1 MAAGLTGCE
10 RNYQVV
16 KKFQIT
22 AGILA
27 VISIV
32 LIGVFSLI
40 LNSMAGKLDSQRV
53 CERWASDDMRYAQIS
68 AFISPYAGFDDS
80 FADRSLTSSLDNALT
95 TASITPANEDA
106 SLYTYAYSS
115 ETNVSLSYQSP
126 ETGQT
131 VKSGVNAAT
140 LGVGGDFFIFHPL
153 KLLSGQYFDATDT
166 ILNDLIIIDEN
177 IAWQFFG
184 SYDVAGF
191 ELMVNGQRCFISGVC
206 EVDENY
212 SKFYG
217 DGGRVFMSYSLL
229 KKMNGDELPIT
240 CYELCLPN
248 PVSGFALDILNKNL
262 GVDESQV
269 ELVENSD
276 RFTNS
281 ALLHRLTTFSE
292 RSVRQ
297 KLVAYPYWENTA
309 VMLTDRAALLFIF
322 KLVPAIVLVL
332 LLAAEIVIA
341 YVNRAKIFRFVAD
354 SFKNIYREYK
364 YKRDSRPPKPPKAP
378 KPKKQ
383 KRVSKKGAKSQVAA
397 DTVSMLNESPVTT
410 GADSTKSTSPAKN
423 DSDSESNS
431 PSGSAAPVSDK
442 AHDAAPLI

>member
-1 MAAGLTGCE
+1 M
-10 RNYQVV
+10 

-40 LNSMAGKLDSQRV
+40 LNSLAGKLDSQRV

-184 SYDVAGF
+184 SYDVAGY
-191 ELMVNGQRCFISGVC
+191 ELMVNGRRCFISGVC

-217 DGGRVFMSYSLL
+217 DGGRIFMSYSLL
-229 KKMNGDELPIT
+229 KELNGDELPIT
-240 CYELCLPN
+240 CYELCIPN

-262 GVDESQV
+262 GVDESEV

-281 ALLHRLTTFSE
+281 ALLERLTTFSE

-297 KLVAYPYWENTA
+297 KLVSYPYWENTA

-322 KLVPAIVLVL
+322 KLVPAIILVL
-332 LLAAEIVIA
+332 LLVSEIIIA
-341 YVNRAKIFRFVAD
+341 YVNRAKIFRFVAERGKD
-354 SFKNIYREYK
+354 IFREYK
-364 YKRDSRPPKPPKAP
+364 YKRDSRPPKSPKPPKTPKQP
-378 KPKKQ
+378 KPEKQ
-383 KRVSKKGAKSQVAA
+383 KRGMKMKNTVSAA
-397 DTVSMLNESPVTT
+397 D
-410 GADSTKSTSPAKN
+410 DSKSTNA
-423 DSDSESNS
+423 SDSADTDSIS
-431 PSGSAAPVSDK
+431 SGGAVPDNDK
-442 AHDAAPLI
+442 QHDTTSLV

>member
-1 MAAGLTGCE
+1 M
-10 RNYQVV
+10 

-40 LNSMAGKLDSQRV
+40 LNSLAGKLDSQRV

-184 SYDVAGF
+184 SYDVAGY
-191 ELMVNGQRCFISGVC
+191 ELMVNGRRCFISGVC

-217 DGGRVFMSYSLL
+217 DGGRIFMSYSLL
-229 KKMNGDELPIT
+229 KELKGDELPIT
-240 CYELCLPN
+240 CYELCIPN

-281 ALLHRLTTFSE
+281 ALLERLTTFSE

-297 KLVAYPYWENTA
+297 KLVSYPYWENTA
-309 VMLTDRAALLFIF
+309 VMLADSAALLFIF
-322 KLVPAIVLVL
+322 KLIPAIILVL
-332 LLAAEIVIA
+332 LLASEIVVA
-341 YVNRAKIFRFVAD
+341 YINRAKIFRFVAD
-354 SFKNIYREYK
+354 RGKDIWREYK
-364 YKRDSRPPKPPKAP
+364 YKRDSRPPKSPKPPKTPKQP
-378 KPKKQ
+378 KPEKQTRGMKK
-383 KRVSKKGAKSQVAA
+383 KNNVSTADDSKSTNASDSA
-397 DTVSMLNESPVTT
+397 DTDSISSGGTAPDNDKLHDTT
-410 GADSTKSTSPAKN
+410 SL
-423 DSDSESNS
+423 
-431 PSGSAAPVSDK
+431 V
-442 AHDAAPLI
+442 